1 MTGVFFPIES
11 TIEEL
16 LHGLEGNPYYE
27 YFTAV
32 GNGMSRVA
40 LCDALP
46 DSLLPLPLLPHQ
58 LKSSNTLNPAA

>member
-16 LHGLEGNPYYE
+16 LDGLGGNPYYE

-32 GNGMSRVA
+32 GNGVSRVA
-40 LCDALP
+40 LCAALLGFL
-46 DSLLPLPLLPHQ
+46 SLPLLPDPLRL
-58 LKSSNTLNPAA
+58 LKHA